1 MFIANVLIFSVV
13 RYVAK
18 VLIKKLNFASILFI
32 RLLLIMD

>member
-18 VLIKKLNFASILFI
+18 VLIKKSLKFTSYL
-32 RLLLIMD
+32 